1 MSAGAIAPLLISVT
15 AVFIVIDIIVV
26 IIIIGKVAGKSRIIS
41 SRVILYPIW
50 QTV

>member
-26 IIIIGKVAGKSRIIS
+26 IIGKVAGK
-41 SRVILYPIW
+41 
-50 QTV
+50 